1 VFTLCAVSRA
11 IRHPNP
17 FSDFW
22 RDFNTERRWNF
33 PELPPSEILRLLD
46 CPLYHIDHEE
56 FVRAKWMWG
65 RRPASFLG
73 DSLVGYLVAILI
85 GFLLLL
91 VPYVGILFAIFWFSG
106 TLLLIAND
114 VVSLVRWR
122 CQYESSIARV
132 VRSRIKSR

>member
-1 VFTLCAVSRA
+1 MNRFELTNSFR
-11 IRHPNP
+11 
-17 FSDFW
+17 DFW
-22 RDFNTERRWNF
+22 RDFNTENRWRF

-56 FVRAKWMWG
+56 LVRAKWMWG
-65 RRPASFLG
+65 RRPESVLG
-73 DSLVGYLVAILI
+73 DSLVGYLVAILT

-91 VPYVGILFAIFWFSG
+91 VPYVGILFAIAWFSG

-122 CQYESSIARV
+122 NQYESSVARV

>member
-1 VFTLCAVSRA
+1 VNRFEL
-11 IRHPNP
+11 PNS
-17 FSDFW
+17 FRDFW
-22 RDFNTERRWNF
+22 RDFNTDKRWKF

-46 CPLYHIDHEE
+46 CPLYHIDYDELA
-56 FVRAKWMWG
+56 RAKWMWG

-73 DSLVGYLVAILI
+73 DTLVGYLFAILI

-91 VPYVGILFAIFWFSG
+91 VPYVGILFTIAWFSG

-122 CQYESSIARV
+122 KQYESSISRV